1 MAERTELGRRIA
13 AACALRGI
21 SMTTLA
27 DRIGVARNTLS
38 RIVTG
43 ETADPASGIMVKIAK
58 ELRVSLDFLFALSED
73 LNPSEL
79 EAAAVAVVGA
89 EDHDGRNSTP
99 LRAARRAQRDSIAE
113 NGAELASDC

>member
-13 AACALRGI
+13 AACAMKGI
-21 SMTTLA
+21 SMTALA

-58 ELRVSLDFLFALSED
+58 ELGISLDFLFGLSED
-73 LNPSEL
+73 LNASEL
-79 EAAAVAVVGA
+79 EPTAVALVGA
-89 EDHDGRNSTP
+89 
-99 LRAARRAQRDSIAE
+99 
-113 NGAELASDC
+113 

>member
-1 MAERTELGRRIA
+1 VNFFYRRSGNFLLIAIIGEGWEKGGTMAERTELGRRIA
-13 AACALRGI
+13 AACAMKEI

-58 ELRVSLDFLFALSED
+58 ELGVSLDFLFGLSED
-73 LNPSEL
+73 LNASEL
-79 EAAAVAVVGA
+79 EPAAVAVVGA
-89 EDHDGRNSTP
+89 
-99 LRAARRAQRDSIAE
+99 
-113 NGAELASDC
+113 

>member
-1 MAERTELGRRIA
+1 VKFFYHRGKNFLLIAIISEGWGKGGAMAERTELGRRIA
-13 AACALRGI
+13 AACAMKGI

-58 ELRVSLDFLFALSED
+58 ELGVSLDFLFGLSED
-73 LNPSEL
+73 LNASEL
-79 EAAAVAVVGA
+79 EPAAVAMVGA
-89 EDHDGRNSTP
+89 
-99 LRAARRAQRDSIAE
+99 
-113 NGAELASDC
+113 